1 MGAKNV
7 VLNNSWTKEQVSGEI
22 KYWTECKWKFVK
34 QSQSAYTGKEN
45 TFKSIIEVVSQLW
58 T

>member
-22 KYWTECKWKFVK
+22 KYWTECKWKHDISKVII
-34 QSQSAYTGKEN
+34 ARGK
-45 TFKSIIEVVSQLW
+45 IYLH
-58 T
+58 

>member
-45 TFKSIIEVVSQLW
+45 TFKSIIEILPQ
-58 T
+58 